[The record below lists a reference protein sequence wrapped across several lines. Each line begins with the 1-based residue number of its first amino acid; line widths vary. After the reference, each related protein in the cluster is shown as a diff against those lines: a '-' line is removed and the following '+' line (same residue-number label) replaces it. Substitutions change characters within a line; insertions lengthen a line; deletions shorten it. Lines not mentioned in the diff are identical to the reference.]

1 MDLNEATRL
10 AHTSRDEMA
19 ALQGER
25 LRAMVAYVHERV
37 PFYREALDAAGV
49 SANDIRSIDDIAALP
64 FTAKHDI
71 QERFPW
77 GLCAVPPNEVAR
89 IHSSSGSTGKPINTG
104 YTAQDLDDWGVA
116 IARGLAGAG
125 MTPDDVTQIAF
136 KYTLFTGAFG
146 HHLGAER
153 LGATII
159 PTSSGQTERQILMM
173 QAFNTTTL
181 HCTPSYALVVAE
193 TLESMGIDPRSLA
206 LRLGV
211 FGAEGMTDGMRDEV
225 EQRLAIRVA
234 RDYGLTELGGPG
246 VSIECTA
253 QAGYHVAEDL
263 FYPEVIDPDTGA
275 PLPDGEVGELVFTTL
290 AKQASPLLRYR
301 TRDLTSLTREQ
312 CACGRTLVRH
322 GLILGRTDDMMIVG
336 GVNFFPTQVES
347 VVCAFAELAPHYQIT
362 LCTVNRRDS
371 VRVAVEAEPSFWAQ
385 QSGEPGT
392 LTAQIARRLQD
403 VIGFR
408 MAVDVVEPFTLTRS
422 EGKSKRVVDERMP

>member
-19 ALQGER
+19 ALQGDR
-25 LRAMVAYVHERV
+25 LKAMVAYVHERV

-49 SANDIRSIDDIAALP
+49 GPSDIRSIDDVAKLP
-64 FTAKHDI
+64 FTLKHDI

-77 GLCAVPPNEVAR
+77 GLCAVEPNEVAR
-89 IHSSSGSTGKPINTG
+89 IHSSSGSTGKPINTA
-104 YTAQDLDDWGVA
+104 YTAQDLDLWGVA
-116 IARGLAGAG
+116 IARGLSGAG
-125 MTPDDVTQIAF
+125 MTPEDVTQIAF

-173 QAFNTTTL
+173 QSFNTTTL

-225 EQRLAIRVA
+225 QERLAIRVA

-253 QAGYHVAEDL
+253 QAGYHIAEDL
-263 FYPEVIDPDTGA
+263 FYPEVVDPDTGL
-275 PLPDGEVGELVFTTL
+275 PLPDGQVGELVLTTL

-301 TRDLTSLTREQ
+301 TRDLTSLTREP
-312 CACGRTLVRH
+312 CACGRTLARH

-422 EGKSKRVVDERMP
+422 EGKTKRVVDERTP